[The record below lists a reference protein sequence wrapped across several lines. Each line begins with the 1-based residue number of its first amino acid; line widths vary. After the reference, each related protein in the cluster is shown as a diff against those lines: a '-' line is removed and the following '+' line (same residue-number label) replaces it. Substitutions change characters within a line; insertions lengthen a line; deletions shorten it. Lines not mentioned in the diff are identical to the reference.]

1 MLTPVILCGGSGTR
15 LWPLSRTSFPK
26 QFIDLGDGRTLF
38 KEALQRAKVVS
49 GGMSPYI
56 LTNEAY
62 KAYAEANLYEMN
74 QNSTIIVEPCS
85 KNTAPAITAAAIV
98 ASQENEDST
107 LLVMPSDQ
115 IIDNISEF
123 KKVIER
129 GLTLAEDGYL
139 VLFGIVPNAPE
150 TGFGYIERGEM
161 MGKNNAG
168 YKINKFIEK
177 PKEAIAKQFL
187 KSGRHYWNSGI
198 FMFKAKKFIEEI
210 EKYSPDILAIVNE
223 AVNTSKRSN
232 TVIRLNKNEFSKNE
246 AISIDY
252 AVMEQTENA
261 AVVQMNS
268 PWSDLGSWQALYESS
283 QKDELNNSIEG
294 DVISIDTE
302 NCYINSKNRLVATI
316 GLRNLVV
323 IETKD
328 AVLVSTLER
337 TQDVRKIV
345 ENLKASGRCEADT
358 NPCVYRPWGNYESLS
373 KGERF
378 QVKRIIVNPGEEL
391 SLQKHHHRAEHWI
404 VVEGSA
410 EITVGDK
417 NFFLTENQSTYI
429 PVGVVHQLKNPG
441 KLPLVVIEVQS
452 GSYIGEDD
460 IVRIADKYNRICI

>member
-38 KEALQRAKVVS
+38 KEALQRAKVVL

-62 KAYAEANLYEMN
+62 KAYAEASLYEMN

-115 IIDNISEF
+115 IIDDISEF

-177 PKEAIAKQFL
+177 PKEEIAKQFL

-198 FMFKAKKFIEEI
+198 FMFKAKKT
-210 EKYSPDILAIVNE
+210 Y
-223 AVNTSKRSN
+223 R
-232 TVIRLNKNEFSKNE
+232 
-246 AISIDY
+246 
-252 AVMEQTENA
+252 
-261 AVVQMNS
+261 
-268 PWSDLGSWQALYESS
+268 
-283 QKDELNNSIEG
+283 
-294 DVISIDTE
+294 
-302 NCYINSKNRLVATI
+302 
-316 GLRNLVV
+316 RN
-323 IETKD
+323 
-328 AVLVSTLER
+328 
-337 TQDVRKIV
+337 
-345 ENLKASGRCEADT
+345 
-358 NPCVYRPWGNYESLS
+358 
-373 KGERF
+373 
-378 QVKRIIVNPGEEL
+378 
-391 SLQKHHHRAEHWI
+391 
-404 VVEGSA
+404 
-410 EITVGDK
+410 
-417 NFFLTENQSTYI
+417 
-429 PVGVVHQLKNPG
+429 
-441 KLPLVVIEVQS
+441 
-452 GSYIGEDD
+452 
-460 IVRIADKYNRICI
+460 